1 MILGLDVSSSKIG
14 YCIID
19 KDESLLLCEF
29 KKFKTSTSL
38 ESRALEFHSTLLDLS
53 KKFKISKVMIEAPF
67 VAFGGG
73 RSSAQ
78 TVATLQ
84 RFNGMISLLV
94 PIVFDMESE
103 MVTPAASRKKQGIKI
118 PRGQNTKKMIIEWV
132 AQRYPDDFIVELT
145 RHGNPKPGT
154 DDMAD
159 SVLVALAAL

>member
-14 YCIID
+14 YSIID
-19 KDESLLLCEF
+19 QDKKLLMCEF

-38 ESRALEFHSTLLDLS
+38 ETRALEFHSTLLDLS
-53 KKFKISKVMIEAPF
+53 KKFQISKVMIEAPF

-103 MVTPAASRKKQGIKI
+103 MITPAAARKKQGIKV
-118 PRGQNTKKMIIEWV
+118 PRGENTKKIIIEWV
-132 AQRYPDDFIVELT
+132 SQTYPNDFIVELT
-145 RHGNPKPGT
+145 RHGNPRPGT

>member
-19 KDESLLLCEF
+19 KDENLLLCEF

-154 DDMAD
+154 DDIAD
-159 SVLVALAAL
+159 PVLVALAAL

>member
-19 KDESLLLCEF
+19 KDENLLLCEF

>member
-1 MILGLDVSSSKIG
+1 
-14 YCIID
+14 
-19 KDESLLLCEF
+19 
-29 KKFKTSTSL
+29 
-38 ESRALEFHSTLLDLS
+38 
-53 KKFKISKVMIEAPF
+53 
-67 VAFGGG
+67 
-73 RSSAQ
+73 
-78 TVATLQ
+78 
-84 RFNGMISLLV
+84 MISLLV

>member
-14 YCIID
+14 YSIID
-19 KDESLLLCEF
+19 QDKKLLMCEF

-38 ESRALEFHSTLLDLS
+38 ETRALEFHSTLLDLS

-103 MVTPAASRKKQGIKI
+103 MITPAAARKKQGIKV
-118 PRGQNTKKMIIEWV
+118 PRGENTKRIIIEWV
-132 AQRYPDDFIVELT
+132 SQAYPNDFIVELT
-145 RHGNPKPGT
+145 RHGNPRPGT

>member
-14 YCIID
+14 YSIID
-19 KDESLLLCEF
+19 QDKKLLMCEF

-38 ESRALEFHSTLLDLS
+38 ETRALEFHSTLLDLS

-94 PIVFDMESE
+94 PIVFDIESE
-103 MVTPAASRKKQGIKI
+103 MITPAAARKKQGIKV
-118 PRGQNTKKMIIEWV
+118 PRGENTKRIIIEWV
-132 AQRYPDDFIVELT
+132 SQAYPNDFIVELT
-145 RHGNPKPGT
+145 RHGNPRPGT